1 MADRQ
6 LAKKG
11 KAGVDNTF
19 RRTWDKEDFAQRAA
33 KREKEVKYF
42 RWSCWSHHDL
52 VHVNRICKLTLTP
65 VGEGY

>member
-1 MADRQ
+1 MADKQ

-33 KREKEVKYF
+33 KREQEVYYF
-42 RWSCWSHHDL
+42 PHSWQSALQLKHNNLYELSWL
-52 VHVNRICKLTLTP
+52 L
-65 VGEGY
+65 

>member
-1 MADRQ
+1 MADKQ

-42 RWSCWSHHDL
+42 HLSCRSDCTAPAPRF
-52 VHVNRICKLTLTP
+52 VHVNHVAKLT
-65 VGEGY
+65 

>member
-1 MADRQ
+1 MADKQ

-33 KREKEVKYF
+33 KREQEVNSEVSAVTYALQLKHTNFYE
-42 RWSCWSHHDL
+42 HG
-52 VHVNRICKLTLTP
+52 LT
-65 VGEGY
+65 VIGEGY